1 MMLRPGL
8 LLPPAI
14 LVLLLASGCSTVI
27 GGACHKPQPHHT
39 AGNLPPL
46 KVPVGLDGPDTRQA
60 MAIPEVNEPEAPLDP
75 DGPCLDAPPA
85 ITAPPLPA
93 TPEYDL
99 TAIERLSR
107 SPEEAEEDAQETERR
122 RPRRPPSRP
131 R

>member
-1 MMLRPGL
+1 MKLRSGL
-8 LLPPAI
+8 LLPPAVVA
-14 LVLLLASGCSTVI
+14 LALASGCSTVV
-27 GGACHKPQPHHT
+27 GGACHKTQPHQT

-46 KVPVGLDGPDTRQA
+46 KMPTGLEAPDTAEA
-60 MAIPEVNEPEAPLDP
+60 MKIPEVNEPELPLDP

-99 TAIERLSR
+99 TDIERLSR
-107 SPEEAEEDAQETERR
+107 TPQQAGEGGQEEEPQRR
-122 RPRRPPSRP
+122 RRPPSRP